1 MIRAFLAIRPSDE
14 VLRSL
19 EAMQKEIAGGGIDAR
34 WVAAD
39 ATHLTVQFLGDV
51 RESELPEIER
61 GLREGLRAVQPF
73 ALDCRGLGVFPNQK
87 RPRVVW
93 AGLHGEGLAALAEAV
108 ETVLSPLGFPPEE
121 RELVPHLTLG
131 RLRSARGT
139 ESLVR
144 IIKANGDREFG
155 VSRIDRVVLYRSRL
169 RPDGAEYT
177 PLVQFP
183 LDTAL

>member
-19 EAMQKEIAGGGIDAR
+19 ESLQKELAAGGIDAR
-34 WVAAD
+34 WAAAD
-39 ATHLTVQFLGDV
+39 AIHLTVQFLGDV
-51 RESELPEIER
+51 REPELPEIER
-61 GLREGLRAVQPF
+61 GLRDGLRAVQPF
-73 ALDCRGLGVFPNQK
+73 DLECRGLGVFPNQK

-93 AGLHGEGLAALAEAV
+93 AGLHGDGLSALAEAV

-144 IIKANGDREFG
+144 MVKIAADREFG

-169 RPDGAEYT
+169 RPDGAVYT

-183 LDTAL
+183 LDAAL